1 MDVHISKMYSVRLH
15 DLVSNINMAAML
27 RDTDLINCRL
37 YRMPELAIY
46 ATSQVDHEKRV
57 TWFSILIYT
66 CMWFCP
72 LGCQSE
78 HQKYLYK
85 L

>member
-1 MDVHISKMYSVRLH
+1 MTDHNMDVHISKMYSVRLH

-46 ATSQVDHEKRV
+46 ATSELTMKKELHG
-57 TWFSILIYT
+57 FL
-66 CMWFCP
+66 F
-72 LGCQSE
+72 
-78 HQKYLYK
+78 
-85 L
+85 

>member
-1 MDVHISKMYSVRLH
+1 MSSRPLPRIWSCDTESVWQMTDHNMDVHISKMYSVRLH

-46 ATSQVDHEKRV
+46 ATSELTMKKELHG
-57 TWFSILIYT
+57 FL
-66 CMWFCP
+66 F
-72 LGCQSE
+72 
-78 HQKYLYK
+78 
-85 L
+85 